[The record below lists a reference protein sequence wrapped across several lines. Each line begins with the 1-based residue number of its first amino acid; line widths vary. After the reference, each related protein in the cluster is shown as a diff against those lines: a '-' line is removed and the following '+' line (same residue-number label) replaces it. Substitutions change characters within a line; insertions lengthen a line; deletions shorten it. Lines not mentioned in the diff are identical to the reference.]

1 MSTKLNKI
9 SSKPVIIGG
18 GIAVDDRGELMFSND
33 FDMDLVRRFY
43 TVKNHKSN
51 FVRAWHAHKQESKF
65 VSIVSGSAILAAVKI
80 DNWDKPSQDL
90 TINRFVLSVNKPS
103 VILIPG
109 GYAHGYK
116 TLTEETKLIFFSTA
130 TLEESIND
138 DFRFDAYYW
147 NPWEIIER

>member
-1 MSTKLNKI
+1 MSTKLTKV
-9 SSKPVIIGG
+9 SSKPEIIDGG
-18 GIAVDDRGELMFSND
+18 LAVDDRGELAFAND

-43 TVKNHKSN
+43 TVRNHKSN

-80 DNWDKPSQDL
+80 DNWDRPSKDL
-90 TINRFVLSVNKPS
+90 TLNKFVLSANKPS

-138 DFRFDAYYW
+138 DYRFDAYYW
-147 NPWEIIER
+147 DPWEIIER